1 MKESA
6 IIKVSTNWKEP
17 SLKAWFW
24 RVLIGP
30 ATIVQGVVATLTL
43 GTVSVYLSVECA
55 RWLAKARIE
64 ATGFKRTLNPQVYH
78 TSSEMFETFMK
89 GSKE

>member
-1 MKESA
+1 M
-6 IIKVSTNWKEP
+6 IKVSTNWKEP

-43 GTVSVYLSVECA
+43 GTVSVSLAMECA
-55 RWLAKARIE
+55 RWLAHARL
-64 ATGFKRTLNPQVYH
+64 TGKV
-78 TSSEMFETFMK
+78 
-89 GSKE
+89 SKWDLK